1 MDADRTARVARAR
14 RRLDIIGG
22 VAAVVGIVGFV
33 LKPSLVYLWAFLI
46 LFGVTTVPERAIRAL
61 RERRRRS

>member
-1 MDADRTARVARAR
+1 VTDDRVRAR
-14 RRLDIIGG
+14 RRLDIAGG
-22 VAAVVGIVGFV
+22 IAAIVGIVGLV